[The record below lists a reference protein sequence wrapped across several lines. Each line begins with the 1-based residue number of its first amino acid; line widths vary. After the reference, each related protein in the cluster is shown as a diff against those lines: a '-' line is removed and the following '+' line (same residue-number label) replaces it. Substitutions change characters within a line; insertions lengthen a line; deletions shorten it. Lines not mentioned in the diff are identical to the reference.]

1 MDAYQFHICLLSS
14 VRPWSFTLFFWGGD
28 LVSEI
33 PGDKWKN
40 GLNLYEDANSWLVFK
55 KW

>member
-1 MDAYQFHICLLSS
+1 ML
-14 VRPWSFTLFFWGGD
+14 TLISQAMVIYFIFLGGD
-28 LVSEI
+28 LVPEI